1 MKDKKSIFIILI
13 VLVIVGVLLLGLN
26 KKNKGES
33 IKLDKPI
40 SNTEISEDATGYKL
54 DLRIFG
60 TYEKRVINEIVM
72 VTNYK
77 NTDKDIRVTSVKG
90 TSSTE
95 KNYLI
100 KDNKYYEVEEGSLKE
115 ASRVPYTNTDIY
127 LEGVKNIKNVKE
139 KGKEKLGEKEY
150 TVYTGKVSK
159 KIMNKMLDATDT
171 NIKVSSDAETEVW
184 LDGDYVYKVYY
195 KADGITLY
203 PSYFGYNKS
212 RQIDLDM
219 YKAN

>member
-1 MKDKKSIFIILI
+1 MKKSVKMMIIIL
-13 VLVIVGVLLLGLN
+13 VIGGLLLLGLN
-26 KKNKGES
+26 VMKKEGNS
-33 IKLDKPI
+33 KLKP
-40 SNTEISEDATGYKL
+40 NVEKTEISEETTGYKL

-60 TYEKRVINEIVM
+60 TYEKKNINEIVM
-72 VTNYK
+72 VTNFK
-77 NTDKDIRVTSVKG
+77 NTDKEITLSKINGTETVEKKYVVK
-90 TSSTE
+90 E
-95 KNYLI
+95 DKNYEI
-100 KDNKYYEVEEGSLKE
+100 IEGELKE
-115 ASRVPYTNTDIY
+115 VKSVPYTNTDIY
-127 LEGVKNIKNVKE
+127 LEGVKNITSVKE

>member
-1 MKDKKSIFIILI
+1 
-13 VLVIVGVLLLGLN
+13 
-26 KKNKGES
+26 
-33 IKLDKPI
+33 
-40 SNTEISEDATGYKL
+40 
-54 DLRIFG
+54 
-60 TYEKRVINEIVM
+60 M
-72 VTNYK
+72 VTNFK
-77 NTDKDIRVTSVKG
+77 NTDKEITLSKINGTETVEKKYVVK
-90 TSSTE
+90 E
-95 KNYLI
+95 DKNYEI
-100 KDNKYYEVEEGSLKE
+100 IEGELKE
-115 ASRVPYTNTDIY
+115 VKSVPYTNTDIY
-127 LEGVKNIKNVKE
+127 LEGVKNITSVKE

>member
-1 MKDKKSIFIILI
+1 MKKSVKMMIIIL
-13 VLVIVGVLLLGLN
+13 VIGGLLLLGLN
-26 KKNKGES
+26 VMKKEGNS
-33 IKLDKPI
+33 KLKP
-40 SNTEISEDATGYKL
+40 NVEKTEISEETTGYKL

-60 TYEKRVINEIVM
+60 TYEKKNINEIVM
-72 VTNYK
+72 VTNFK
-77 NTDKDIRVTSVKG
+77 NTDKEITLSKINGTETVEKKYVVK
-90 TSSTE
+90 E
-95 KNYLI
+95 DKNYEI
-100 KDNKYYEVEEGSLKE
+100 IEGELKE
-115 ASRVPYTNTDIY
+115 VKSVPYTNTDIY
-127 LEGVKNIKNVKE
+127 LEGVKNITSVKE

-212 RQIDLDM
+212 RQIFIFE
-219 YKAN
+219 